1 MSISICIPTYNRFKE
16 LKNCL
21 NSIYIAYSKYIKIK
35 LEICI
40 SDNSESKKNLET
52 ISRLLFFKK
61 PDFLNFLIINY
72 CIATT
77 SFTSGK

>member
-52 ISRLLFFKK
+52 IK
-61 PDFLNFLIINY
+61 FLEKNLNTGSKLIITNFLLI
-72 CIATT
+72 
-77 SFTSGK
+77 KE